1 MRKAIALTLS
11 CMIIMAGAATVYGT
25 EYTDVNSKHWAH
37 EAVKA
42 MSDKTII
49 KGYPN
54 GSFQPNHTVTYGEFI
69 KMAMIADTGEDAGNA
84 AAGHWATNYYN
95 KALEQKYFTVNN
107 IGSFQLGSSITRGDM
122 ALIISS
128 ILGDVKI
135 ENYNEIQKGISDV
148 SYQTKHEYDI
158 TKAYAYGILT
168 GYTDNTFKPDKTL
181 TRAESAMVIYR
192 LVDESKRE
200 LPGGGKEEPVK
211 AFKIVNT
218 ADYVDVSTVKNVKT
232 SNTGDFTEKA
242 ELYNDASG
250 FDMKIFRKFDG
261 VDCSFDHTLN
271 GFIYLVKDEKIVAYA
286 ATLPRYDEAG
296 NFLNYYRSIAH
307 VDVTNV
313 DYIVCVSAN
322 VNTNIMAKIIPNPF
336 NK

>member
-1 MRKAIALTLS
+1 
-11 CMIIMAGAATVYGT
+11 MIIMAGAATVYGT

-148 SYQTKHEYDI
+148 NYQTKHEYDI

-200 LPGGGKEEPVK
+200 LPGGGKDLVTGNVK
-211 AFKIVNT
+211 DIAKNADSFKNSGNGTIDKDLSAAETYSIETDASIYGMNLKENRGTKWVEIKNPNGLGWLYLMKDGKIVESMDRGPYPDGSIG
-218 ADYVDVSTVKNVKT
+218 A
-232 SNTGDFTEKA
+232 A
-242 ELYNDASG
+242 YNSD
-250 FDMKIFRKFDG
+250 
-261 VDCSFDHTLN
+261 
-271 GFIYLVKDEKIVAYA
+271 
-286 ATLPRYDEAG
+286 
-296 NFLNYYRSIAH
+296 IAKM
-307 VDVTNV
+307 
-313 DYIVCVSAN
+313 DYIVSVTSEKTMLLI
-322 VNTNIMAKIIPNPF
+322 VNPF
-336 NK
+336 KQ